1 MKYGSWDLIVVAMH
15 LNKPGT
21 NLVLEVAGWMHCVRI
36 RIIHHEFEVDCR
48 QPTEPQCFLFF
59 DFGSSNK
66 NTSISSFLSSFSCDN
81 E

>member
-36 RIIHHEFEVDCR
+36 RIIHHEFEVDCPR
-48 QPTEPQCFLFF
+48 T
-59 DFGSSNK
+59 
-66 NTSISSFLSSFSCDN
+66 TH
-81 E
+81 